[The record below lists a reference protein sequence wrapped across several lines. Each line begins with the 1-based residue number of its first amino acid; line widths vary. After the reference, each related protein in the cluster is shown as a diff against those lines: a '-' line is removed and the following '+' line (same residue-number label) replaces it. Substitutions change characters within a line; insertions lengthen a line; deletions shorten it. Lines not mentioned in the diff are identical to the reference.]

1 MTSSRFTKAVD
12 SLVYY
17 KIRHEAKAVYSVVAM
32 SSSQCVNRGRA
43 CIVVN
48 RDNYSEYYMCVQWPS
63 TFFAKSLFFAHFKV
77 LLIIAL
83 LNNYAHLMY
92 LCNQCCLGTYYL

>member
-1 MTSSRFTKAVD
+1 MPFTVLQCVNKD
-12 SLVYY
+12 IIYIY
-17 KIRHEAKAVYSVVAM
+17 IYIYVVAM

-92 LCNQCCLGTYYL
+92 LCNKCCLGTYYL

>member
-1 MTSSRFTKAVD
+1 MCN
-12 SLVYY
+12 SLKKKLSPPKNVNVR
-17 KIRHEAKAVYSVVAM
+17 KNSTTPVVAM

-92 LCNQCCLGTYYL
+92 LCNKCCLETYYL

>member
-1 MTSSRFTKAVD
+1 MSLLELYVSDGIYHKCLNSTIYPLTST
-12 SLVYY
+12 
-17 KIRHEAKAVYSVVAM
+17 VVAM

-92 LCNQCCLGTYYL
+92 LCNKCCLGTYYL

>member
-1 MTSSRFTKAVD
+1 MPSIISFMTLYFFESWR
-12 SLVYY
+12 
-17 KIRHEAKAVYSVVAM
+17 SVVAM

-92 LCNQCCLGTYYL
+92 LCNKCCLETYYL